1 MNRIRL
7 PALLVLTTALAIT
20 LSITAGAAL
29 PKLGNTLI
37 VPAKSIG
44 DVSLGSSSAEVTKAW
59 GKNAACEFT
68 CDYAS
73 AAKAGGIPAQA
84 VANLEQSGGTPYVAT
99 IYVEVG
105 TTGGK
110 SPKPDFETPLAR
122 FATSKGIH
130 LGSTVKEL
138 TAAYHGLKKEHD
150 PAVDLYTLKGPKE
163 SATVFTVVEGRVT
176 EILIEAHPGG

>member
-1 MNRIRL
+1 MNPIRL
-7 PALLVLTTALAIT
+7 MALLVLTTALTVA

-44 DVSLGSSSAEVTKAW
+44 GVSLGGSATEVTKAW

-73 AAKAGGIPAQA
+73 ATKPGAIPAQA
-84 VANLEQSGGTPYVAT
+84 VANLEQSGGGAYVAT

-105 TTGGK
+105 TTGGT
-110 SPKPDFETPLAR
+110 SPKPDFATPLTR

-130 LGSTVKEL
+130 LGSTVAEL
-138 TAAYHGLKKEHD
+138 TASYHGLKKEHD

-163 SATVFTVVEGRVT
+163 TATVFTVVEGQVT
-176 EILIEAHPGG
+176 EILIEAHPRG

>member
-1 MNRIRL
+1 MNRILLR
-7 PALLVLTTALAIT
+7 ALLVLTVALTVALPI
-20 LSITAGAAL
+20 AAEAAL
-29 PKLGNTLI
+29 PKPGDTLI

-44 DVSLGSSSAEVTKAW
+44 GVSLGSSSTEVTKAW
-59 GKNAACEFT
+59 GMNAACEFT
-68 CDYAS
+68 CDYAG
-73 AAKAGGIPAQA
+73 ATKPGGIPAQA
-84 VANLEQSGGTPYVAT
+84 VANLEQSGGAAHVAT

-110 SPKPDFETPLAR
+110 SPKPDFETPLTR

-138 TAAYHGLKKEHD
+138 IAAYHELKKEHD

-163 SATVFTVVEGRVT
+163 SATVFTVVESQVT
-176 EILIEAHPGG
+176 EILIEAHPRG

>member
-1 MNRIRL
+1 MNRFRL
-7 PALLVLTTALAIT
+7 LALLLLTTGLTIA

-29 PKLGNTLI
+29 PKPGNTLI

-44 DVSLGSSSAEVTKAW
+44 DVSLGSTSTEVTKAW
-59 GKNAACEFT
+59 GKNAACELT
-68 CDYAS
+68 CDYAG
-73 AAKAGGIPAQA
+73 ATKGGGIPAQA

-105 TTGGK
+105 TTGGA
-110 SPKPDFETPLAR
+110 SPKPDFDTRLTR

-138 TAAYHGLKKEHD
+138 TAAYRGLNKEHD

-176 EILIEAHPGG
+176 EILIEAHPRG